1 MSIEMSN
8 NIDHI
13 FYINLDKRADRKVEF
28 EVEMKKLNWNAERFP
43 GIYYAPP
50 KGIVGCG
57 KSHLAVLKLAKERNY
72 KNVLIMEDDFQCIES
87 LEVYEEELHKLFT
100 QKPDFDVCFL
110 AYNLHKSEEVP
121 GHPYIKRALYSAT
134 ASAYIINSH
143 YYQTLIDL
151 YEEAFIKLEATMHH
165 WLYANDQVWKSLQE
179 KDNWFCFTKRLGKQ
193 RDGFSDNAN
202 KNVVY
207 HC

>member
-1 MSIEMSN
+1 MAN

-13 FYINLDKRADRKVEF
+13 FYINLDKRIDRKIEF

-110 AYNLHKSEEVP
+110 P
-121 GHPYIKRALYSAT
+121 IIYIKVKKYPV
-134 ASAYIINSH
+134 IHI
-143 YYQTLIDL
+143 
-151 YEEAFIKLEATMHH
+151 
-165 WLYANDQVWKSLQE
+165 
-179 KDNWFCFTKRLGKQ
+179 
-193 RDGFSDNAN
+193 
-202 KNVVY
+202 
-207 HC
+207 